1 VRKTLVL
8 LATLAAWAMSGLALA
23 AEYDLVIDKRSIN
36 LTGQARTAIA
46 INGSVPGPTLRWREG
61 EDVILRVT
69 NRLDEPTSI
78 HWHGI
83 LLPAGMDGVPG
94 ISFAGITP
102 GATFTY
108 RFPIKQSGTYWY
120 HSHSEFQEQAGM
132 YTPIIIE
139 PARPAPYR
147 YDRDYV
153 VMLSDWTDEDP
164 HRVFAKLKK
173 LSGYYNFQ
181 KRTVFDVFRD
191 AAATDWGPTIAD
203 RLAWGRMRM
212 DPTDIA
218 DVTGYT
224 YTFLLNGQPPAANWT
239 ALFKP
244 GERVRLRFINGSA
257 MTYFDVR
264 IPGLKMTVVQADGQ
278 DVQPVTVDELRIAVA
293 ETYDVIVEPGENRA
307 YTLFA
312 ETMDRSGHARGTLAP
327 RGGMTA
333 PVPERRPRPL
343 LTMADMGMDHGAMG
357 HGAAKPDQGSGAVH
371 PGHGMGGAPAMNHG
385 GADHGAM
392 RDHQSTKAE
401 APMDHEAMGHSAP
414 AGSNDGMQPLIHGP
428 DHHGPGNA
436 MVAMVAK
443 SRLAEPGLGLENTP
457 DHRVLLYADLR
468 SREPGYDRRQPAREI
483 ELHLTGNMERFMWS
497 FDGKK
502 FSEAEP
508 IPLRYGERVRFT
520 LVNDTMMNHPMHL
533 HGMWSELVNGAGPH
547 QPRKHV
553 INVKPTERISFDV
566 TADAPGEWAFH
577 CHLLYHMEAGMFRK
591 VIVAKDDKAA
601 DKRAVKSSL
610 IPEERY

>member
-1 VRKTLVL
+1 
-8 LATLAAWAMSGLALA
+8 MSGLAFA
-23 AEYDLVIDKRSIN
+23 AEYDLVIAKRAIN
-36 LTGQARTAIA
+36 LTGQPRMATA

-61 EDVILRVT
+61 EDVSLRVT

-94 ISFAGITP
+94 ISFAGIAP

-108 RFPIKQSGTYWY
+108 RFPVKQSGTYWY
-120 HSHSEFQEQAGM
+120 HSHSDLQEQAGM
-132 YTPIIIE
+132 YAPIIIV
-139 PARPAPYR
+139 PAQPEPYR

-164 HRVFAKLKK
+164 HRVFARLKK
-173 LSGYYNFQ
+173 LSGYFNFQ

-191 AAATDWGPTIAD
+191 AAATGWGPTIAD
-203 RLAWGRMRM
+203 RLAWGEMRM
-212 DPTDIA
+212 DPTDLS

-224 YTFLLNGQPPAANWT
+224 YTFLINGQPPKANWT

-264 IPGLKMTVVQADGQ
+264 IPGLKMMVVQADGQ
-278 DVQPVTVDELRIAVA
+278 DIEPVPVDEFRIAVA
-293 ETYDVIVEPGENRA
+293 ETYDVIVEPQEDRA
-307 YTLFA
+307 FTIFA
-312 ETMDRSGHARGTLAP
+312 EAMDRSGYARGTLAP
-327 RGGMTA
+327 RAGMTA
-333 PVPERRPRPL
+333 PLPERRPRPV

-357 HGAAKPDQGSGAVH
+357 HEAAKPDQGSGTAH
-371 PGHGMGGAPAMNHG
+371 AGHGAGGAPAMHHG
-385 GADHGAM
+385 GADMDPKGM
-392 RDHQSTKAE
+392 KAG
-401 APMDHEAMGHSAP
+401 APMNHEAMGHGAP
-414 AGSNDGMQPLIHGP
+414 AGAPMNHAAMGHGAPAGDGMQPLVHGP
-428 DHHGPGNA
+428 DHHGPGNS

-443 SRLAEPGLGLENTP
+443 SRLHEPGLGLENTP

-468 SREPGYDRRQPAREI
+468 SREPGYDQRKPGREI

-520 LVNDTMMNHPMHL
+520 LVNDTMMNHPIHL
-533 HGMWSELVNGAGPH
+533 HGTWSELVNGAGPH

-553 INVKPTERISFDV
+553 INVKPAERISFDV
-566 TADAPGEWAFH
+566 TADAPGGWAFH

-591 VIVAKDDKAA
+591 VVVAKNDQTA
-601 DKRAVKSSL
+601 DERATKPPR
-610 IPEERY
+610 IPEERRY